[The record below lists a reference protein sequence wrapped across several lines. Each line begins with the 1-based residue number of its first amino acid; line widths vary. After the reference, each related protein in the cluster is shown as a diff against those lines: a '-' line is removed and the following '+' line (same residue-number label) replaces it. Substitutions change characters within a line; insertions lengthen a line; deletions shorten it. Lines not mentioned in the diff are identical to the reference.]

1 MASALE
7 RKGYS
12 VSIHPDSISA
22 RDHIVSGCQGCV
34 VGFGD
39 SRTLEAMGLNDALS
53 ASCTVIDPARTTD
66 NDSFLEVARRAMSAD
81 VFVTSANA
89 MSEDGVIVNID
100 GTGNRIAG
108 SLFGHRRMIYVVS
121 RNKIVP
127 DLDSAID
134 RARNVAAPMN
144 AKSFFIVPLKSAAFS
159 PGIMPRGPCPIGPR
173 RGGRWSVVSYPISFP
188 LSWRDE
194 MEHAA
199 RPLEKSSKAGRHIRR
214 FLDDFS
220 MRAVV
225 SRREVMACRGWEGA

>member
-1 MASALE
+1 MDLTKVASALE

-12 VSIHPDSISA
+12 VSVHQDRASA
-22 RDHIVSGCQGCV
+22 RDHIVSGCRGCV

-66 NDSFLEVARRAMSAD
+66 NGSFLEVARRAMSAD

-108 SLFGHRRMIYVVS
+108 SLFGHRRMTYVIS

-144 AKSFFIVPLKSAAFS
+144 AKRYNLRTPCVKDGRCHDCRS
-159 PGIMPRGPCPIGPR
+159 PDRICNALLVQLRSVNDMDEEVVLIDEDLGFRGPLASIPCGSADRPLPR
-173 RGGRWSVVSYPISFP
+173 RSCPAP
-188 LSWRDE
+188 
-194 MEHAA
+194 
-199 RPLEKSSKAGRHIRR
+199 RR
-214 FLDDFS
+214 S
-220 MRAVV
+220 CPP
-225 SRREVMACRGWEGA
+225 S